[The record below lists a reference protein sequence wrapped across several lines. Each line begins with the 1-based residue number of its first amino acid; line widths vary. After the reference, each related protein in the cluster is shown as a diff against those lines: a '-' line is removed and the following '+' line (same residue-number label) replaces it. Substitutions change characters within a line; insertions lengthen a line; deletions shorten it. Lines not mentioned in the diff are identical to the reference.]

1 MAVSR
6 KDFRG
11 RVLRKGE
18 VQRSSDRKYMY
29 TYTDPLG
36 KRKYIYANDLI
47 TLREKEKQLIKKQLD
62 GLDIY
67 VSGRATID
75 NTFDRYISTKFDL
88 KETTKS
94 NYMYMYDRYV
104 RNSFGRKKIAEVNYS
119 DILQYYYY
127 LLKEEKLGINTLGVI
142 HTLLRPTFQL
152 AVRDNI
158 IYKNPADGVMKEIS
172 RKAGKNKGI
181 RHALTI
187 EQQRAFMDYTAN
199 HSVYCHWWAIFTILL
214 GTGCRVGEATG
225 LRWEDLDFEK
235 RLISINHELVYYAIG
250 AKRKSEAH
258 ISLPKTEA
266 GIRVIP
272 MMDIVYDAFQ
282 LLYEE
287 QEENGF
293 NTEVID
299 GMSGFVFCNRYGKT
313 LKGGPINK
321 AIKRVTNSYNNEEII
336 NAKKENR
343 EPLILPDFSCH
354 HLRHTFCTRLC
365 ENESNLKVIQTIM
378 GHKNIETTMDIYAE
392 ATGTKLQETMEMLS
406 IKLDVF

>member
-75 NTFDRYISTKFDL
+75 NTFDRYISTKFDV

-158 IYKNPADGVMKEIS
+158 IYKNPADGVMI
-172 RKAGKNKGI
+172 I
-181 RHALTI
+181 
-187 EQQRAFMDYTAN
+187 QRIIQCI
-199 HSVYCHWWAIFTILL
+199 V
-214 GTGCRVGEATG
+214 TGG
-225 LRWEDLDFEK
+225 
-235 RLISINHELVYYAIG
+235 
-250 AKRKSEAH
+250 
-258 ISLPKTEA
+258 
-266 GIRVIP
+266 
-272 MMDIVYDAFQ
+272 
-282 LLYEE
+282 
-287 QEENGF
+287 
-293 NTEVID
+293 
-299 GMSGFVFCNRYGKT
+299 RY
-313 LKGGPINK
+313 
-321 AIKRVTNSYNNEEII
+321 
-336 NAKKENR
+336 
-343 EPLILPDFSCH
+343 
-354 HLRHTFCTRLC
+354 
-365 ENESNLKVIQTIM
+365 
-378 GHKNIETTMDIYAE
+378 
-392 ATGTKLQETMEMLS
+392 LQS
-406 IKLDVF
+406 S

>member
-1 MAVSR
+1 M
-6 KDFRG
+6 
-11 RVLRKGE
+11 
-18 VQRSSDRKYMY
+18 
-29 TYTDPLG
+29 
-36 KRKYIYANDLI
+36 
-47 TLREKEKQLIKKQLD
+47 
-62 GLDIY
+62 
-67 VSGRATID
+67 
-75 NTFDRYISTKFDL
+75 
-88 KETTKS
+88 
-94 NYMYMYDRYV
+94 
-104 RNSFGRKKIAEVNYS
+104 
-119 DILQYYYY
+119 
-127 LLKEEKLGINTLGVI
+127 
-142 HTLLRPTFQL
+142 
-152 AVRDNI
+152 
-158 IYKNPADGVMKEIS
+158 
-172 RKAGKNKGI
+172 
-181 RHALTI
+181 
-187 EQQRAFMDYTAN
+187 
-199 HSVYCHWWAIFTILL
+199 
-214 GTGCRVGEATG
+214 
-225 LRWEDLDFEK
+225 RWEDLDFEK

-293 NTEVID
+293 NTEIID